1 MRRKLSIRLWSPWWV
16 RLFQLD
22 PHYRETRL
30 LKDLSRPRFYYTLD
44 YWDSETSFDQFK
56 AVNREAYAT
65 IDRTTEPLT
74 LSERHLSGFNLK
86 NV

>member
-1 MRRKLSIRLWSPWWV
+1 MVPRVTGSA

-30 LKDLSRPRFYYTLD
+30 LKDLSRPRIYYTLD

-56 AVNREAYAT
+56 AANREAYT
-65 IDRTTEPLT
+65 TSDRTTEPLT
-74 LSERHLSGFNLK
+74 LSERTSPASISKTSESLSS
-86 NV
+86 